1 MSSVTEPEASR
12 PSSKRPFQPPDKKPS
27 AAVLLQKTEALS
39 TPAHKDKRVDN
50 EDAARATKKA
60 KTTEVIAE
68 LAQVNSPA
76 APEERNAAS
85 AEEPLDSGGPGVEPS
100 VTQDIPDAVPS
111 PAAGSGRTEVAEMI
125 EQRSPVAS
133 AEDANASVIAKNS
146 IEEELALVPME
157 AEAQA
162 AQATMPAPVLP
173 LVRQSR
179 APPEEETALQAP
191 VEPDH
196 AKLREE
202 AIRTERERLA
212 PERVREITKAYE
224 RLAARHAWPQL
235 PGDGLPHELKS
246 RVKWFFLVNADFQ
259 HALQAK
265 KRAAASSAV
274 TDKLARQREKCPR
287 CQREK
292 SLARDFFCRQKT
304 AYAWDACAEHLAL
317 SVAQEV
323 KIEEEL
329 ASEWAEEAIYAW
341 QRDMDLAANA
351 RRDSQA
357 RQQAEEAES
366 KRRRKVE
373 RQAREQLRSET
384 RRCED
389 CWEYDEVTGGM
400 CPLHEEKHKS
410 LCVAMGSGVSDK
422 PMAAPLSART
432 PSLQC

>member
-1 MSSVTEPEASR
+1 M
-12 PSSKRPFQPPDKKPS
+12 
-27 AAVLLQKTEALS
+27 
-39 TPAHKDKRVDN
+39 
-50 EDAARATKKA
+50 
-60 KTTEVIAE
+60 
-68 LAQVNSPA
+68 
-76 APEERNAAS
+76 
-85 AEEPLDSGGPGVEPS
+85 
-100 VTQDIPDAVPS
+100 
-111 PAAGSGRTEVAEMI
+111 
-125 EQRSPVAS
+125 
-133 AEDANASVIAKNS
+133 
-146 IEEELALVPME
+146 PME
-157 AEAQA
+157 AEDHAQV

-173 LVRQSR
+173 LARQSR
-179 APPEEETALQAP
+179 APPEEGTAFQAP
-191 VEPDH
+191 AEPDH

-304 AYAWDACAEHLAL
+304 AYAWDHACAKHLAL
-317 SVAQEV
+317 SVAEEV

-329 ASEWAEEAIYAW
+329 SSEWAEEAIYAW
-341 QRDMDLAANA
+341 QRDLDLAAKA

-366 KRRRKVE
+366 NRRHEVE
-373 RQAREQLRSET
+373 RQARERLRPET

-389 CWEYDEVTGGM
+389 CWEYDEPTGGM
-400 CPLHEEKHKS
+400 CPLHEETHRA
-410 LCVAMGSGVSDK
+410 LCVAMSSGFSDK
-422 PMAAPLSART
+422 PMPAPLSART

>member
-1 MSSVTEPEASR
+1 
-12 PSSKRPFQPPDKKPS
+12 
-27 AAVLLQKTEALS
+27 
-39 TPAHKDKRVDN
+39 
-50 EDAARATKKA
+50 
-60 KTTEVIAE
+60 
-68 LAQVNSPA
+68 
-76 APEERNAAS
+76 
-85 AEEPLDSGGPGVEPS
+85 
-100 VTQDIPDAVPS
+100 
-111 PAAGSGRTEVAEMI
+111 
-125 EQRSPVAS
+125 
-133 AEDANASVIAKNS
+133 
-146 IEEELALVPME
+146 
-157 AEAQA
+157 
-162 AQATMPAPVLP
+162 MPAPVLP

-202 AIRTERERLA
+202 AIRTERGRLA

-292 SLARDFFCRQKT
+292 SLARDFSCRHKT
-304 AYAWDACAEHLAL
+304 AYAWDHACAKHLAL
-317 SVAQEV
+317 SVAEEV

-329 ASEWAEEAIYAW
+329 SSEWAEEAIYAW
-341 QRDMDLAANA
+341 QRDLDLAAKA

-366 KRRRKVE
+366 NRRHEVE
-373 RQAREQLRSET
+373 RQARERLRPET

-389 CWEYDEVTGGM
+389 CWEYDEPTGGM
-400 CPLHEEKHKS
+400 CPLHEEKHRA
-410 LCVAMGSGVSDK
+410 LCVAMSSGVSDK
-422 PMAAPLSART
+422 PMPAPLSVRT
-432 PSLQC
+432 PALQC

>member
-1 MSSVTEPEASR
+1 MA
-12 PSSKRPFQPPDKKPS
+12 
-27 AAVLLQKTEALS
+27 LLQKTEALS

-60 KTTEVIAE
+60 KTTKVIAE
-68 LAQVNSPA
+68 LPQVSSHA
-76 APEERNAAS
+76 APQERNEAS
-85 AEEPLDSGGPGVEPS
+85 AEKPLDSGGPGVEPS
-100 VTQDIPDAVPS
+100 LARDIPDAVPR
-111 PAAGSGRTEVAEMI
+111 PAAELGRMEAAEMV
-125 EQRSPVAS
+125 EQRPPAAS
-133 AEDANASVIAKNS
+133 AEDANASVIARNS

-157 AEAQA
+157 AEDHAQV

-173 LVRQSR
+173 LARQSR
-179 APPEEETALQAP
+179 APPEEGTAFQAP
-191 VEPDH
+191 AEPEH

-246 RVKWFFLVNADFQ
+246 RVKWFFFVNADFQ

-292 SLARDFFCRQKT
+292 SLARDFFCRHKT
-304 AYAWDACAEHLAL
+304 AYAWDHACAKHLAL
-317 SVAQEV
+317 SVAEEV

-329 ASEWAEEAIYAW
+329 SSEWAEEAIYAW
-341 QRDMDLAANA
+341 QRDLDLAAKA

-366 KRRRKVE
+366 NRRREVE
-373 RQAREQLRSET
+373 RQAREQLRPET

-400 CPLHEEKHKS
+400 CPLHEEKHRA
-410 LCVAMGSGVSDK
+410 LCVAMSSGFSDK
-422 PMAAPLSART
+422 PMPAPLSART